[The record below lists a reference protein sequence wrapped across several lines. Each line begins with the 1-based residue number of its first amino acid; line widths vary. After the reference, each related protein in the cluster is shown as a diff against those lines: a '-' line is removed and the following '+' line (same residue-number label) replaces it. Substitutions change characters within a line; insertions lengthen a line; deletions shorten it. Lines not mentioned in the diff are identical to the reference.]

1 MKVER
6 LGQSNFNSLS
16 LNKSLIRALSEAG
29 YKTPTPIQMQAIP
42 KVIEGHDLLAIAQTG
57 TGKTAAFSL
66 PILNHINS
74 SQSETKNRSPRALI
88 LAPTRELAIQ
98 IAESIRLYGAY
109 IGFKQV
115 AIFGGV
121 GQTPQVAALRKGV
134 DIIVATP
141 GRLLDLVNQGVCKL
155 DRIELFVLDEA
166 DRMLDMGF
174 VHDVKKI
181 VAQLPRKR
189 QTLFFSA
196 TMPKTVSSLAANLL
210 VNPVNVSVE
219 QQSTTVERIAQSVIF
234 VPQNQK
240 IAQLTDLLNGETVR
254 SAIVFT
260 RTKHRANRLALAL
273 NKAGIST
280 EAIHGNKSQSARQRA
295 LGAFKKGQ
303 IKALVATDIAA
314 RGIDVDAVSHVINFE
329 LPNVPEDYVHRIG
342 RTARAGAS
350 GIAISLCAPDERAY
364 LKSIEKLI
372 RLSIEVETGI
382 PFSAESL
389 AASPQNDERPPRP
402 QNKRGRRPPGGGQKK
417 SRSGTG
423 QGNAVETSEGGKLS
437 QGRNNPRKHAANR
450 QNSPRANA
458 PNKRPFGN
466 RNRTKPGKPA

>member
-1 MKVER
+1 
-6 LGQSNFNSLS
+6 
-16 LNKSLIRALSEAG
+16 
-29 YKTPTPIQMQAIP
+29 
-42 KVIEGHDLLAIAQTG
+42 
-57 TGKTAAFSL
+57 
-66 PILNHINS
+66 
-74 SQSETKNRSPRALI
+74 
-88 LAPTRELAIQ
+88 LAIQ

-417 SRSGTG
+417 SRSGPG
-423 QGNAVETSEGGKLS
+423 QGNAVETSEGGKPS

>member
-16 LNKSLIRALSEAG
+16 LNKSLVRALSEAG

-98 IAESIRLYGAY
+98 IADSIRLYGAY

-134 DIIVATP
+134 DSLVATP

-174 VHDVKKI
+174 VNDVRKI

-196 TMPKTVSSLAANLL
+196 TMPKTVSSLAAKLL
-210 VNPVNVSVE
+210 VNPVSVSVE

-240 IAQLTDLLNGETVR
+240 IAQLIDLLNGETVR

-280 EAIHGNKSQSARQRA
+280 EAIHGNKSQGARQRA

-350 GIAISLCAPDERAY
+350 GIAVSLCAPDERAY

-372 RLSIEVETGI
+372 RLSIEVEAGI
-382 PFSAESL
+382 PLSAESL
-389 AASPQNDERPPRP
+389 AASPQNDERPHRP
-402 QNKRGRRPPGGGQKK
+402 KNNRGRRPPGGGRKK
-417 SRSGTG
+417 ARSS
-423 QGNAVETSEGGKLS
+423 QGKAVETSEGGKPS
-437 QGRNNPRKHAANR
+437 QGQNNLHKHAANR
-450 QNSPRANA
+450 QKSSRANA

>member
-1 MKVER
+1 
-6 LGQSNFNSLS
+6 
-16 LNKSLIRALSEAG
+16 
-29 YKTPTPIQMQAIP
+29 
-42 KVIEGHDLLAIAQTG
+42 
-57 TGKTAAFSL
+57 
-66 PILNHINS
+66 
-74 SQSETKNRSPRALI
+74 
-88 LAPTRELAIQ
+88 
-98 IAESIRLYGAY
+98 
-109 IGFKQV
+109 
-115 AIFGGV
+115 
-121 GQTPQVAALRKGV
+121 
-134 DIIVATP
+134 
-141 GRLLDLVNQGVCKL
+141 LLDLVNQGVCKL

-174 VHDVKKI
+174 IHDVKKI

>member
-6 LGQSNFNSLS
+6 LEQSNFNSLS

-280 EAIHGNKSQSARQRA
+280 EAIHGNKSQGARQRA

>member
-16 LNKSLIRALSEAG
+16 LNKSLIRALLEAG

-382 PFSAESL
+382 HFSAESL

>member
-16 LNKSLIRALSEAG
+16 LNKSLVRALSEAG

-66 PILNHINS
+66 PILDHINS

-98 IAESIRLYGAY
+98 IADSIRLYGAY

-155 DRIELFVLDEA
+155 DKIELFVLDEA

-181 VAQLPRKR
+181 VAKLPRKR

-196 TMPKTVSSLAANLL
+196 TMP
-210 VNPVNVSVE
+210 
-219 QQSTTVERIAQSVIF
+219 
-234 VPQNQK
+234 
-240 IAQLTDLLNGETVR
+240 
-254 SAIVFT
+254 
-260 RTKHRANRLALAL
+260 
-273 NKAGIST
+273 AGC
-280 EAIHGNKSQSARQRA
+280 
-295 LGAFKKGQ
+295 
-303 IKALVATDIAA
+303 V
-314 RGIDVDAVSHVINFE
+314 
-329 LPNVPEDYVHRIG
+329 
-342 RTARAGAS
+342 
-350 GIAISLCAPDERAY
+350 
-364 LKSIEKLI
+364 
-372 RLSIEVETGI
+372 
-382 PFSAESL
+382 
-389 AASPQNDERPPRP
+389 
-402 QNKRGRRPPGGGQKK
+402 
-417 SRSGTG
+417 
-423 QGNAVETSEGGKLS
+423 
-437 QGRNNPRKHAANR
+437 
-450 QNSPRANA
+450 
-458 PNKRPFGN
+458 
-466 RNRTKPGKPA
+466 

>member
-402 QNKRGRRPPGGGQKK
+402 QNKRGRRPPGGGHKK

-423 QGNAVETSEGGKLS
+423 QGNAVETSEGGKPS

-450 QNSPRANA
+450 QNSPRADA

>member
-1 MKVER
+1 MKVEH
-6 LGQSNFNSLS
+6 LEQSNFNSLS
-16 LNKSLIRALSEAG
+16 LNKSLVRALSEAG

-66 PILNHINS
+66 PILDHINS

-98 IAESIRLYGAY
+98 IADSIRLYGAY

-382 PFSAESL
+382 PFFAESL

-417 SRSGTG
+417 ARSGTG
-423 QGNAVETSEGGKLS
+423 QGNAFKTSEGGKPS
-437 QGRNNPRKHAANR
+437 QGRNNPRKPAANR
-450 QNSPRANA
+450 QKSPRANA
-458 PNKRPFGN
+458 PNQRPFGN
-466 RNRTKPGKPA
+466 RYRTKPGKPA

>member
-6 LGQSNFNSLS
+6 LEQSNFNSLS

-240 IAQLTDLLNGETVR
+240 IAQLTDLLNAETVR

-273 NKAGIST
+273 NKAGIPT

-423 QGNAVETSEGGKLS
+423 QGNAVATSEGGKPS

>member
-6 LGQSNFNSLS
+6 LEKSNFDSLS

-29 YKTPTPIQMQAIP
+29 YKNPTSIQIQAIP
-42 KVIEGHDLLAIAQTG
+42 KVIEGKDLLAIAQTG

-74 SQSETKNRSPRALI
+74 SQSKTKNRLPRALI

-98 IAESIRLYGAY
+98 IADSIRLYGAY

-121 GQTPQVAALRKGV
+121 GQSPQVAALHKGV

-174 VHDVKKI
+174 IHDVKKI

-210 VNPVNVSVE
+210 VDPVSVSIK
-219 QQSTTVERIAQSVIF
+219 QQSTTVDRIAQSVIF
-234 VPQNQK
+234 VPQDQK
-240 IAQLTDLLNGETVR
+240 IAQLIELLNGDSVR

-273 NKAGIST
+273 NKACIST
-280 EAIHGNKSQSARQRA
+280 EAIHGNKSQTARQKA

-342 RTARAGAS
+342 RTGRAGAF
-350 GIAISLCAPDERAY
+350 GIAVSLCAPDERAY
-364 LKSIEKLI
+364 LKSIENLI
-372 RLSIEVETGI
+372 RLSIKVEADT
-382 PFSAESL
+382 PLSVESL
-389 AASPQNDERPPRP
+389 AFSPQNDERPPGP
-402 QNKRGRRPPGGGQKK
+402 KNNRGGRPPGGSRKK
-417 SRSGTG
+417 THSSS
-423 QGNAVETSEGGKLS
+423 QGSAVETSVVGKSS
-437 QGRNNPRKHAANR
+437 QGHNGLPKHTANR
-450 QNSPRANA
+450 QKFSRANA
-458 PNKRPFGN
+458 PKKRPSGS
-466 RNRTKPGKPA
+466 RNRTKSGRPA

>member
-382 PFSAESL
+382 PLSAESL

-417 SRSGTG
+417 ARSGTG
-423 QGNAVETSEGGKLS
+423 QGNAVETSEGGKPS

-450 QNSPRANA
+450 QNFPRANA
-458 PNKRPFGN
+458 PNKRQFGN

>member
-1 MKVER
+1 MKVKNLE
-6 LGQSNFNSLS
+6 QADFNSLS
-16 LNKSLIRALSEAG
+16 LNKSLVRALSEAG
-29 YKTPTPIQMQAIP
+29 YKTPTPIQMRAIP

-66 PILNHINS
+66 PILHHINS

-98 IAESIRLYGAY
+98 ISDSIRLYGSY

-121 GQTPQVAALRKGV
+121 GQAPQVAALRKGV

-141 GRLLDLVNQGVCKL
+141 GRLLDLANQGVCKL
-155 DRIELFVLDEA
+155 DKIELLVLDEA

-174 VHDVKKI
+174 IHDVKKI
-181 VAQLPRKR
+181 VACLPRKR

-196 TMPKTVSSLAANLL
+196 TMPKTVSSLAASLL
-210 VNPVNVSVE
+210 HKPVSVSVAV
-219 QQSTTVERIAQSVIF
+219 QSTPVERIAQSVIF
-234 VPQNQK
+234 TPQNQK
-240 IAQLTDLLNGETVR
+240 IAQLTVLLNDDSVH

-273 NKAGIST
+273 NKAGISA
-280 EAIHGNKSQSARQRA
+280 EAIHGNKSQSARQKA
-295 LGAFKKGQ
+295 LGAFKGGQ

-350 GIAISLCAPDERAY
+350 GIAVSLCAPDERAY

-372 RLSIEVETGI
+372 KLSIEVAAGVPLPVET
-382 PFSAESL
+382 L
-389 AASPQNDERPPRP
+389 AASAQADERPPRP
-402 QNKRGRRPPGGGQKK
+402 QNNRDQRPFGGDQKK
-417 SRSGTG
+417 ARGSNRRRNSA
-423 QGNAVETSEGGKLS
+423 GNSEGGKAS
-437 QGRNNPRKHAANR
+437 QSQNNPRKHAGNR
-450 QNSPRANA
+450 QKQSRANVQ
-458 PNKRPFGN
+458 NTRSSNN
-466 RNRTKPGKPA
+466 RNRAKQSKAT

>member
-1 MKVER
+1 MEN
-6 LGQSNFNSLS
+6 LEQNDFNSLS
-16 LNKSLIRALSEAG
+16 LDEPLVRALSQAG

-42 KVIEGHDLLAIAQTG
+42 KVVEGHDLLAIAQTG

-66 PILNHINS
+66 PILHHINS
-74 SQSETKNRSPRALI
+74 RQSETKKRSPRALI

-98 IAESIRLYGAY
+98 ISDSIRLYGAF

-121 GQTPQVAALRKGV
+121 GQAPQVAALRKGV

-141 GRLLDLVNQGVCKL
+141 GRLLDLANQGVCKL
-155 DRIELFVLDEA
+155 ENIEIFVLDEA

-181 VAQLPRKR
+181 VARLPRKR

-196 TMPKTVSSLAANLL
+196 TMPKTVSSLAASLL
-210 VNPVNVSVE
+210 HKPVSVTVAV
-219 QQSTTVERIAQSVIF
+219 QSTPVERIAQSVIF
-234 VPQNQK
+234 TPQAQK
-240 IAQLTDLLNGETVR
+240 IAQLTHLLKGDAVH

-273 NKAGIST
+273 NKAGISA
-280 EAIHGNKSQSARQRA
+280 EAIHGNKSQSARQKA
-295 LGAFKKGQ
+295 LGAFKGGH

-350 GIAISLCAPDERAY
+350 GIAVSLCAPDERAY

-372 RLSIEVETGI
+372 KLTIEVEAGVSL
-382 PFSAESL
+382 PAEPL
-389 AASPQNDERPPRP
+389 EAPAANEERPQRP
-402 QNKRGRRPPGGGQKK
+402 KNSRGRRPSGGDQKKARGGSGRGNSGGNGGG
-417 SRSGTG
+417 
-423 QGNAVETSEGGKLS
+423 GKPS
-437 QGRNNPRKHAANR
+437 QGQNKPRKPAGNR
-450 QNSPRANA
+450 QEQSRAQA
-458 PNKRPFGN
+458 QNKRTSGN
-466 RNRTKPGKPA
+466 RNRSRPGRAG